1 MTCEEIDE
9 MEDAILSF
17 VRRCSRQFLEDFMY
31 CELEYKWEGG
41 NEKSVK
47 ELMKEFDEDERYILQ
62 GNQGSGL
69 S

>member
-9 MEDAILSF
+9 MEDAILGF
-17 VRRCSRQFLEDFMY
+17 VRRCSRQSLEDFMY

-41 NEKSVK
+41 NKKSVK

-62 GNQGSGL
+62 SYQGPEKS
-69 S
+69 

>member
-1 MTCEEIDE
+1 
-9 MEDAILSF
+9 
-17 VRRCSRQFLEDFMY
+17 MY

-41 NEKSVK
+41 NEESVK

>member
-17 VRRCSRQFLEDFMY
+17 VRRCSRQALEDFMY

-41 NEKSVK
+41 NEESVK